1 MTEYV
6 KVAVV
11 GSESGEDE
19 IELYNLFRL
28 ERIEEY
34 LTVEVR
40 KVDSYYFRT
49 LIGGRRRR
57 KWLKGIKRSGN
68 CSAMSSIETRL
79 SLTSVS

>member
-19 IELYNLFRL
+19 IELSNFLRL
-28 ERIEEY
+28 ERIEKY
-34 LTVEVR
+34 STVEVC